1 MPANTDI
8 IIDEWWM
15 AIIFLKKLH
24 FVKDFLNIS
33 TKLMNSGALVVETN
47 FRTYGVNGK
56 KILSP
61 SSKDTLTA
69 SRDLLIAI
77 TILGE
82 IELSSES
89 VTLMKTSSS
98 RETTGCTFDE
108 EVTSHC
114 CRESH

>member
-69 SRDLLIAI
+69 SRDTGGDRTLIRI
-77 TILGE
+77 SDINEDFFLQGNHW
-82 IELSSES
+82 LH
-89 VTLMKTSSS
+89 
-98 RETTGCTFDE
+98 F
-108 EVTSHC
+108 
-114 CRESH
+114 

>member
-33 TKLMNSGALVVETN
+33 TKLMNSGALVVEKN
-47 FRTYGVNGK
+47 FPTYGVNGK

-69 SRDLLIAI
+69 SRDTGGDRTLIRI
-77 TILGE
+77 SDINEDFFLQGNHW
-82 IELSSES
+82 LH
-89 VTLMKTSSS
+89 
-98 RETTGCTFDE
+98 F
-108 EVTSHC
+108 
-114 CRESH
+114 

>member
-47 FRTYGVNGK
+47 FPTYGVNGK

-61 SSKDTLTA
+61 SSKDILTA
-69 SRDLLIAI
+69 SRDTGGDRTLIRI
-77 TILGE
+77 SDINEDFFLQGNHW
-82 IELSSES
+82 LH
-89 VTLMKTSSS
+89 
-98 RETTGCTFDE
+98 F
-108 EVTSHC
+108 
-114 CRESH
+114 